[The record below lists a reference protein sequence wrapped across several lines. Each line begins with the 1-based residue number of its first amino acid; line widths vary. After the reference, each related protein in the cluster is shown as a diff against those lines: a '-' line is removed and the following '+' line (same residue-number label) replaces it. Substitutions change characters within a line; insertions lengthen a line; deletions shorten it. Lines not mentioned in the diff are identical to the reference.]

1 MCMRFNQIKKK
12 LLITVIIVVSI
23 ILLFPTRNQLKDGG
37 TVEYQSL
44 VYKISKVKR
53 LIPEE
58 QAREEGK
65 VKNYDRGII
74 IEILGFEIFNN
85 VK

>member
-1 MCMRFNQIKKK
+1 MKKK
-12 LLITVIIVVSI
+12 VLVAVVIVVSI

-58 QAREEGK
+58 QAEKEGK

-74 IEILGFEIFNN
+74 IKILGFEIFNN

>member
-1 MCMRFNQIKKK
+1 MKKK
-12 LLITVIIVVSI
+12 VLVAVVIVVSI

-37 TVEYQSL
+37 TVEYKSL
-44 VYKISKVKR
+44 VYKISNVKR

-58 QAREEGK
+58 QAEKEGK

-74 IEILGFEIFNN
+74 IEILEFEIFNN

>member
-1 MCMRFNQIKKK
+1 MKKK
-12 LLITVIIVVSI
+12 VLIAVIIVFSI
-23 ILLFPTRNQLKDGG
+23 ILLLPTRNQLKDGG

-58 QAREEGK
+58 QAEKKGK